1 MTYLVID
8 IETTGLSK
16 HRHKITEIAAVKLNK
31 GKIKG
36 KFQTLVNPEVHIPSF
51 ITRLTGIDD
60 YIVKD
65 APLIHEV
72 MPDFLKFLG
81 NRIFVAHNA
90 SFDYGFLNHNAEI
103 DIENPRLC
111 TRKLA
116 NRLVPDLYSKKLGVL
131 CEYFR
136 IKNNQSHR
144 AMGDALATSKLLN
157 SFFKILDK
165 KGFRKPEE
173 ILNFEKLSR
182 KQILNLE
189 KEMRIKK

>member
-1 MTYLVID
+1 MAYVVID
-8 IETTGLSK
+8 IETTGLAK
-16 HRHKITEIAAVKLNK
+16 YYHKITEIAAVKLNK

-36 KFQTLVNPEVHIPSF
+36 KFQSLINPETHIPSF

-60 YIVKD
+60 EMVKD
-65 APLIHEV
+65 APLIHET
-72 MPDFLKFLG
+72 MPSFLKFLG
-81 NRIFVAHNA
+81 DKIFVAHNA
-90 SFDYGFLNHNAEI
+90 SFDYGFLNHNAETG
-103 DIENPRLC
+103 IENPRLC

-131 CEYFR
+131 CEHFG
-136 IKNNQSHR
+136 INNNQAHR
-144 AMGDALATSKLLN
+144 AMGDALATSELLN
-157 SFFKILDK
+157 SFFKILDE

-189 KEMRIKK
+189 NR

>member
-1 MTYLVID
+1 MTYIIID

-16 HRHKITEIAAVKLNK
+16 HIHKITEIAAIKLDK
-31 GKIKG
+31 GEIKG
-36 KFQTLVNPEVHIPSF
+36 KFQTLVNPKVHIPSF

-60 YIVKD
+60 NLVKD
-65 APLIHEV
+65 APLIHDI

-81 NRIFVAHNA
+81 DKIFVAHNA
-90 SFDYGFLNHNAEI
+90 TFDYGFLNHNAKI

-116 NRLVPDLYSKKLGVL
+116 NRLVPDLYSKRLGVL
-131 CEYFR
+131 CEYFK

-144 AMGDALATSKLLN
+144 AMGDALATVELLN
-157 SFFKILDK
+157 YFFKILNK
-165 KGFRKPEE
+165 KGFSTPKD

-189 KEMRIKK
+189 NKNSFNL

>member
-1 MTYLVID
+1 MAYLVID

-51 ITRLTGIDD
+51 ITRLTGIDNSM
-60 YIVKD
+60 VKD
-65 APLIHEV
+65 APLIQEV
-72 MPDFLKFLG
+72 MPNFLKFLG
-81 NRIFVAHNA
+81 NRVFVAHNA
-90 SFDYGFLNHNAEI
+90 SFDYGFLNYNAEI
-103 DIENPRLC
+103 DIENSRLC

-116 NRLVPDLYSKKLGVL
+116 NRLVPDLYSKRLAVL
-131 CEYFR
+131 CKHFN
-136 IKNNQSHR
+136 IKNNQAHR
-144 AMGDALATSKLLN
+144 AMGDTLATVKLLN

-173 ILNFEKLSR
+173 ILNFEKMSR
-182 KQILNLE
+182 RQIE
-189 KEMRIKK
+189 KLPTPY